1 MKWNEG
7 GYGLVPFNGS
17 APGSWGAG
25 GFGEY
30 SFGGIPESGWGA
42 GGFGEYGFGGNP
54 ESGWGSAGFGE
65 LAFDATPTT
74 PVEPE
79 KPKVPDS
86 IKWAIGGMV
95 TPVKKF
101 PQKSRIRV
109 RNEALLLAAIL

>member
-30 SFGGIPESGWGA
+30 SFGGI
-42 GGFGEYGFGGNP
+42 P